1 MGLYLGRYGVG
12 HHGQG
17 TVRLPS
23 VQLEGYSAGR
33 TEVQA
38 KVIGDKETREYTF
51 LVDTGATYLALPMEE
66 IEALELRQSRGKI
79 RLMSA
84 TGVVDVDTYFADGEL
99 LGQEFGAILVPASIP
114 LIGYELLEN
123 LRYRVN
129 PVTEELENVPEDE
142 VHPRYLL

>member
-1 MGLYLGRYGVG
+1 M
-12 HHGQG
+12 
-17 TVRLPS
+17 
-23 VQLEGYSAGR
+23 GR

-66 IEALELRQSRGKI
+66 IEALGLRQSRGKI

-99 LGQEFGAILVPASIP
+99 LGQEFGAILAPASIP

-129 PVTEELENVPEDE
+129 RITEELEKVPEDE
-142 VHPRYLL
+142 VYPRYLL

>member
-1 MGLYLGRYGVG
+1 M
-12 HHGQG
+12 
-17 TVRLPS
+17 
-23 VQLEGYSAGR
+23 GR
-33 TEVQA
+33 TEVQD

-99 LGQEFGAILVPASIP
+99 LGQEFGAILVLASIS

>member
-1 MGLYLGRYGVG
+1 M
-12 HHGQG
+12 

-23 VQLEGYSAGR
+23 VQLEGYSVGR

-66 IEALELRQSRGKI
+66 IEALGLRQSRGKI

-99 LGQEFGAILVPASIP
+99 LGQEFGAILVLVSIP

>member
-1 MGLYLGRYGVG
+1 M
-12 HHGQG
+12 
-17 TVRLPS
+17 
-23 VQLEGYSAGR
+23 GR
-33 TEVQA
+33 TEVQD

-66 IEALELRQSRGKI
+66 IETLGLRQSRGNI

-129 PVTEELENVPEDE
+129 PVTEELEKVPEDE
-142 VHPRYLL
+142 VHSRYLL

>member
-1 MGLYLGRYGVG
+1 M
-12 HHGQG
+12 
-17 TVRLPS
+17 
-23 VQLEGYSAGR
+23 GR
-33 TEVQA
+33 TEVQDKA
-38 KVIGDKETREYTF
+38 IGDKETREYTF

-66 IEALELRQSRGKI
+66 IEALGLRQSRGNI

-129 PVTEELENVPEDE
+129 PVTEELEKVPEDE
-142 VHPRYLL
+142 VHPLYLL